1 MDANGSWE
9 CSYDYH
15 RSICHQGKVVDL
27 ASYEVIFYQQ
37 PNPKHLQFLALD
49 PLELDISH
57 KPLPHH
63 DQKYVA
69 TMENLSKILGYSER
83 IVGAPPPES
92 YDLLSVLVQVMD
104 GCASRSLLTHVQSGI
119 DQFILLFGKRDSEVI
134 EREA

>member
-1 MDANGSWE
+1 M
-9 CSYDYH
+9 
-15 RSICHQGKVVDL
+15 VDL

-57 KPLPHH
+57 KPVPHH

-69 TMENLSKILGYSER
+69 TMENLNKILGYSER

-92 YDLLSVLVQVMD
+92 YDLLSVLVQVMSECMKMEESID
-104 GCASRSLLTHVQSGI
+104 SHGKYRSTHPI
-119 DQFILLFGKRDSEVI
+119 IWKKAFRNH
-134 EREA
+134 

>member
-1 MDANGSWE
+1 MMAMSLYQCKSFLVDYKWGRGY
-9 CSYDYH
+9 SYYCD
-15 RSICHQGKVVDL
+15 RSISHQGKVVDL

-57 KPLPHH
+57 RPLPHH
-63 DQKYVA
+63 DQKDTA
-69 TMENLSKILGYSER
+69 TMENLNKILGYSER

-104 GCASRSLLTHVQSGI
+104 GYACVW
-119 DQFILLFGKRDSEVI
+119 E
-134 EREA
+134 